1 MTDLEDFSKG
11 FLAEWLK
18 TLLDSM
24 DKNLD
29 EETRLKIFKETGTF
43 CAKAHATELFK
54 EIKTK
59 TNDVKQLMSML
70 NEKLKGTTWEVVDDG
85 KLKVT
90 YERCFCPI
98 VGYGLHKSEVQC
110 DCSIGW
116 LKKNLEILFNKD
128 VAVELAESVLRGG
141 SKCEFL
147 IDF

>member
-11 FLAEWLK
+11 FLAGWLK
-18 TLLDSM
+18 TLMESI

-54 EIKTK
+54 EIRLK
-59 TNDVKQLMSML
+59 TNDPKELMIML
-70 NEKLKGTTWEVVDDG
+70 NEKIKGTTWEIIEEG
-85 KLKVT
+85 KLKVI
-90 YERCFCPI
+90 YNQCFCPI
-98 VGYGLHKSEVQC
+98 VGIGLHNSAVQC

>member
-1 MTDLEDFSKG
+1 MTDLENFSKG

-18 TLLDSM
+18 TLLESM

-54 EIKTK
+54 EIKTQ
-59 TNDVKQLMSML
+59 TNDINELMTML
-70 NEKLKGTTWEVVDDG
+70 NEKLKGTTWELVDDG

-128 VAVELAESVLRGG
+128 VAIKLVDSVLRGG

-147 IDF
+147 VDI

>member
-11 FLAEWLK
+11 FLADWLK

>member
-1 MTDLEDFSKG
+1 
-11 FLAEWLK
+11 
-18 TLLDSM
+18 
-24 DKNLD
+24 LD
-29 EETRLKIFKETGTF
+29 EETRLKVFKETGTF

-59 TNDVKQLMSML
+59 TNDVNELMTML
-70 NEKLKGTTWEVVDDG
+70 NEKLKGTNWEIVEEG

-128 VAVELAESVLRGG
+128 VAVKLAESVLREG

>member
-59 TNDVKQLMSML
+59 TNDVNELMTML

>member
-11 FLAEWLK
+11 FLAGWLK
-18 TLLDSM
+18 TLMESL

-29 EETRLKIFKETGTF
+29 EETRLKIFKDTGTF

-54 EIKTK
+54 EIKLK
-59 TNDVKQLMSML
+59 THDPKELMTML
-70 NEKLKGTTWEVVDDG
+70 NEKLKGTTWEIIDEG
-85 KLKVT
+85 KLKVI

-98 VGYGLHKSEVQC
+98 VGFGLHKSEVQC

-128 VAVELAESVLRGG
+128 VDVELKDSVLRGG

-147 IDF
+147 VDF

>member
-1 MTDLEDFSKG
+1 MADLENFTKG

-18 TLLDSM
+18 TLLESM

-54 EIKTK
+54 EIKMK
-59 TNDVKQLMSML
+59 TNDVNELMTML
-70 NEKLKGTTWEVVDDG
+70 NEKLKGTTWEIVDDG

-116 LKKNLEILFNKD
+116 LKKNLDILFNKD
-128 VAVELAESVLRGG
+128 VVVKLVDSVLRGG

>member
-11 FLAEWLK
+11 FLAGWLK
-18 TLLDSM
+18 TLMDSM
-24 DKNLD
+24 EKNLD
-29 EETRLKIFKETGTF
+29 EKTRLKIFKETGTF

-54 EIKTK
+54 EIKLKTHDTK
-59 TNDVKQLMSML
+59 ELIALL
-70 NEKLKGTTWEVVDDG
+70 NEKLQGTTWEIIDKDKLRVV
-85 KLKVT
+85 

-98 VGYGLHKSEVQC
+98 VGFGLLKSEVQC

-128 VAVELAESVLRGG
+128 VAVELKESVLRGG

-147 IDF
+147 IDI